1 MRVTHGRASESGGL
15 AGPFWTPP
23 TRRELDASAA
33 SEGTVL
39 SSAVQRVRDELDDPR
54 PVRAGFDNRLAPVAA
69 DGAKH

>member
-23 TRRELDASAA
+23 TRRELDASTA

-39 SSAVQRVRDELDDPR
+39 NSALRRAQDESRDPR
-54 PVRAGFDNRLAPVAA
+54 RVWAGFDNRV
-69 DGAKH
+69 